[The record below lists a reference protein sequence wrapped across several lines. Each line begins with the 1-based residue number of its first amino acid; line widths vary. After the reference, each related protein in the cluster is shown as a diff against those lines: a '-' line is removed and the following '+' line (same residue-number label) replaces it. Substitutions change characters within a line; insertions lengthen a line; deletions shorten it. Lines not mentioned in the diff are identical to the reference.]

1 MADYFKISRERL
13 KGFAD
18 QARRLGEVT
27 GELTPEQ
34 IEDTLSG
41 VEAGGIPENARLY
54 YVGNAI
60 SETALR
66 IESEIVATGIVE

>member
-1 MADYFKISRERL
+1 MAEYYRISRERL

-54 YVGNAI
+54 YVGYANSEFTVNFTPSAI
-60 SETALR
+60 GSIQED
-66 IESEIVATGIVE
+66 

>member
-1 MADYFKISRERL
+1 MDYKISGERL

-41 VEAGGIPENARLY
+41 VELGGIPENARLY
-54 YVGNAI
+54 YVGYAN
-60 SETALR
+60 SEFTLNFT
-66 IESEIVATGIVE
+66 SSATGELQEG